1 VALLDRVLR
10 RGPRSAE
17 VLVEDQR
24 MSIIE
29 HLEALRRALII
40 IFVAWAATTV
50 VSFFLSAQVIS
61 YLVAR
66 AGIGNAIYLH
76 PAGGVITDLQV
87 AIYIGLVLAAPVV
100 IQQIWWFVSPGLH
113 RHERRLILPLIVA
126 TIIFF
131 ALGVAAAVYALPL
144 YIRVLTG
151 FAPNHVT
158 YLPDITELI
167 GFILAMVIGFG
178 LVFELP
184 VVLVVLGLLGIIK
197 SRWLYKNRPWWFI
210 GLALVANFLTPGVDP
225 LTPLIMFI
233 PLYVFYEGSAL
244 FLKIS
249 GR

>member
-1 VALLDRVLR
+1 
-10 RGPRSAE
+10 
-17 VLVEDQR
+17 

-40 IFVAWAATTV
+40 SLAAWALTTVLAFFVAGQV
-50 VSFFLSAQVIS
+50 VGL
-61 YLVAR
+61 LVDR
-66 AGIGNAIYLH
+66 AGIGKAIYLH
-76 PAGGVITDLQV
+76 PAGGVLTDLMV

-126 TIIFF
+126 TIFFF

-144 YIRVLTG
+144 YIKVLNA
-151 FAPNHVT
+151 FAPSHVV

-167 GFILAMVIGFG
+167 GFILTMVIGFG

-184 VVLVVLGLLGIIK
+184 VVLIVLGLLRVVT

-210 GLALVANFLTPGVDP
+210 GLALLANFMTPGVDP

-244 FLKIS
+244 ILKLT